1 MGCAATMPTLGVGE
15 QGRAVCFSLL
25 VVLIAPEEIVKPAG
39 DRDAPNQYVCMGS
52 CVQCTDAHEVRESE
66 RWTEHLL
73 RYVCTVVRSVRTCGR
88 LPRRVWLE
96 EEPVVC
102 HRDIAETCTCK

>member
-39 DRDAPNQYVCMGS
+39 DRDAPNQYGMYGQLCAVYRRARGAGERAMDRTLATVCMHS
-52 CVQCTDAHEVRESE
+52 CT
-66 RWTEHLL
+66 
-73 RYVCTVVRSVRTCGR
+73 
-88 LPRRVWLE
+88 
-96 EEPVVC
+96 
-102 HRDIAETCTCK
+102 